1 MVVLICICLIIRD
14 EKLLFMCL
22 LAICVFSLE
31 GCLFKSSAYLL
42 IGFFVFWL
50 LNCVSCLCILE
61 IKPLSVTSFA
71 SISCYSIGYLFV
83 LFIVSFA
90 VQKLTSLNR
99 SHLCNFLVD
108 LAVPGLCCGTRA
120 SLELWLVSILSGSR
134 ALGYAGSV
142 VVVLGLVAPGH
153 VES

>member
-1 MVVLICICLIIRD
+1 M
-14 EKLLFMCL
+14 
-22 LAICVFSLE
+22 
-31 GCLFKSSAYLL
+31 Y
-42 IGFFVFWL
+42 
-50 LNCVSCLCILE
+50 
-61 IKPLSVTSFA
+61 
-71 SISCYSIGYLFV
+71 
-83 LFIVSFA
+83 
-90 VQKLTSLNR
+90 
-99 SHLCNFLVD
+99 FLVD

>member
-1 MVVLICICLIIRD
+1 MVVLICISLIIRD
-14 EKLLFMCL
+14 EKLPFMCL

-31 GCLFKSSAYLL
+31 GCLFKYSAYLL

-83 LFIVSFA
+83 LFVVSFA

-99 SHLCNFLVD
+99 SHLCIFL
-108 LAVPGLCCGTRA
+108 
-120 SLELWLVSILSGSR
+120 
-134 ALGYAGSV
+134 
-142 VVVLGLVAPGH
+142 
-153 VES
+153 

>member
-31 GCLFKSSAYLL
+31 GCLFKSSAYFL
-42 IGFFVFWL
+42 IVFFVFWL
-50 LNCVSCLCILE
+50 LNCMSCLCILE
-61 IKPLSVTSFA
+61 IKPLWVTSFA
-71 SISCYSIGYLFV
+71 SISCYSIGYFFG

-99 SHLCNFLVD
+99 SHLFNFLVD
-108 LAVPGLCCGTRA
+108 LAALGLCCGMRA
-120 SLELWLVSILSGSR
+120 SL
-134 ALGYAGSV
+134 
-142 VVVLGLVAPGH
+142 
-153 VES
+153 

>member
-1 MVVLICICLIIRD
+1 MCILD
-14 EKLLFMCL
+14 TKLLL
-22 LAICVFSLE
+22 
-31 GCLFKSSAYLL
+31 
-42 IGFFVFWL
+42 
-50 LNCVSCLCILE
+50 
-61 IKPLSVTSFA
+61 VTSFA
-71 SISCYSIGYLFV
+71 NIFSQSVCYLFV

-142 VVVLGLVAPGH
+142 VVLLGLVAPGH
-153 VES
+153 VEF